1 MASRRF
7 RARAT
12 VGTMAAATERRL
24 QYLERRPGPRRIRE
38 QAITTDLIYRNA
50 VITETIAPLA
60 VTNTE
65 IGDSAVSNRT
75 IQTDAI
81 DARVIVA
88 GAIST
93 DELAA
98 NAVVAGKISANA
110 ITAREISAN
119 AIIAGKISADAIT
132 AREIS
137 ANAITAS
144 EVSAN
149 AIVAGKIAA
158 NAVTATTIA
167 AGSISADKIVAGGIT
182 ANVLTSGTINASVIS
197 VTNINAS
204 NITAG
209 TLTGRTVRTS
219 AGGTRVEL
227 SNANRLLF
235 YEGGGEVAR
244 IVPNSSPGALFNSGS
259 AAVQLFSGFYASV
272 GVGSPQ
278 FAVSNGVCLVTAN
291 ARAQGTL
298 EVTGRTDING
308 SFFANGAGRVVG
320 NFYNN
325 VLAGSTVNVQVNSQG
340 RFIRGGASDAR
351 LKKDVT
357 ETLPGLT
364 AVNKLRPVSFKWNEA
379 AQDMGIGTRYGLIA
393 QEVQQ
398 VLKDLGAPEDLALVT
413 HDPRLDRDIAQ
424 TDDTSG
430 IRHIDYTQLI
440 PILVKAVQELSSRV
454 EELEEKDK

>member
-1 MASRRF
+1 
-7 RARAT
+7 
-12 VGTMAAATERRL
+12 MAAATERRL

-38 QAITTDLIYRNA
+38 QAITTDKIYRNA
-50 VITETIAPLA
+50 VITESVAPLA
-60 VTNTE
+60 ITE
-65 IGDSAVSNRT
+65 PTIADSAVSNRT
-75 IQTDAI
+75 IVTDAI

-119 AIIAGKISADAIT
+119 AIVAGKISADAIT

-149 AIVAGKIAA
+149 AITAGKIAA

-167 AGSISADKIVAGGIT
+167 AGSIDATKIVAGGIT
-182 ANVLTSGTINASVIS
+182 ANVLTSGTINASVIA

-219 AGGTRVEL
+219 GGGDRVEMSNGNTIYFYAGGGYRGEILPTSSGIRLTNQAGGVTVGPGTVTL
-227 SNANRLLF
+227 SASSVSGGRSLSLTSQSLQIF
-235 YEGGGEVAR
+235 GSIRATAFGGEHQLSGDTR
-244 IVPNSSPGALFNSGS
+244 II
-259 AAVQLFSGFYASV
+259 
-272 GVGSPQ
+272 
-278 FAVSNGVCLVTAN
+278 SN
-291 ARAQGTL
+291 
-298 EVTGRTDING
+298 
-308 SFFANGAGRVVG
+308 FFVDRAGRVVG

-351 LKKDVT
+351 IKKDVQDSNV
-357 ETLPGLT
+357 GLDF
-364 AVNKLRPVSFKWNEA
+364 VNSLRPVSFKWNEA

-393 QEVQQ
+393 QEVQSALSA
-398 VLKDLGAPEDLALVT
+398 VGAPDDLALVT
-413 HDPRLDRDIAQ
+413 HDQSLDRDIEPG
-424 TDDTSG
+424 DDMSG
-430 IRHIDYTQLI
+430 IRHIDYDQLVPVLI
-440 PILVKAVQELSSRV
+440 KALQELSARV
-454 EELEEKDK
+454 EELESRDTK